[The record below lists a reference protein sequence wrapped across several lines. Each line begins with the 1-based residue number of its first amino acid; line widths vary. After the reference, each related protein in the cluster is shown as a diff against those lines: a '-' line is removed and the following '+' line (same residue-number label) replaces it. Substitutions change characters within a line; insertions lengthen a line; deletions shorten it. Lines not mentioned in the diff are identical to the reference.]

1 MINYLEREEEIK
13 RAWEKVE
20 NSLPCP
26 LAQEI
31 RKYFDEELRGIEHD
45 FREQCE
51 HASNLHKLLGNP
63 CDGVVVFPLEISQEE
78 KTRILSERFGE
89 RVA

>member
-45 FREQCE
+45 FREQCK
-51 HASNLHKLLGNP
+51 HASNLYRLLGNP
-63 CDGVVVFPLEISQEE
+63 CKGVVVPSSDIPQEE
-78 KTRILSERFGE
+78 RI
-89 RVA
+89 